1 MTVVDREEVSEAL
14 PMEPLSLEE
23 VDLHLRSLPG
33 WKLLDGW
40 IVADYK
46 ARDFLDALA
55 LAQRAAVEAERL
67 NHHPDLEIRGYH
79 RLRFSVQTHAIH
91 GLSLRDIALARRI
104 SGVLGLPID

>member
-1 MTVVDREEVSEAL
+1 MTVVDQAETGEAL
-14 PMEPLSLEE
+14 PMDPLSSDEL
-23 VDLHLRSLPG
+23 DRHLRSLPG
-33 WKLLDGW
+33 WRLIEGW

-79 RLRFSVQTHAIH
+79 RLRFSIQTHAIQA
-91 GLSLRDIALARRI
+91 LSLRDIALARRI
-104 SGVLGLPID
+104 SGVLGPPLG